1 MAKPK
6 AKRGRRGRGRRPLAP
21 PGPRPG
27 PPPVQRLAPSGVA
40 ALSAPAR
47 ADEPSVTRFSERD
60 YGYVRRDFQRIAL
73 LATAIIVT
81 IVILSFFLP

>member
-21 PGPRPG
+21 PGPPPG
-27 PPPVQRLAPSGVA
+27 PPPVQPLAPSGVA
-40 ALSAPAR
+40 APSAPAR

-60 YGYVRRDFQRIAL
+60 YSYVRREFQRIAL

-81 IVILSFFLP
+81 IVVLSFFLP